1 MLKKIGRWNILIIA
15 IILGLIVSLV
25 RFLITDP
32 SREYANA
39 SFMLLYS
46 GAEEGRAPNGQPY
59 SVDVI
64 RGEDFLEGVIEK
76 AGLKDTLSA
85 EELAENMAV
94 RGSYP
99 RDIIQQIKS
108 WDSLLTSDPTRVV
121 RLNDYYPTN
130 FSVSIYNE
138 FKNKLSKAQLTG
150 LLNTLIEDYKLQYQ
164 KIYGAGVDWS
174 SIDGIFSPDN
184 RDYMQAVDLLMAKA
198 QMVDKH
204 SQALYEEKQAFSYE
218 GTTFAALSTRA
229 QAIIS
234 SDLQSLS
241 ANITLNA
248 LSRDVDALRQKY
260 AYEVENLNRKL
271 LSLTRNLGQV
281 ETLIEGYEMDATIYL
296 GSGDNIITVAGNSKE
311 TYEALV
317 QAKADLSGEI
327 TATRISINDYTSKIE
342 DLDAQAEAGTYDDST
357 VVASIKAAEKKIND
371 LIADF
376 DELAKAYNEEYA
388 STSTIRSTSA
398 VFRGN
403 SIASTSFIKTVI
415 MSEAPLCALALIVIF
430 LTGLIAEIKKSGRKS
445 KKIRAAAGTEE
456 A

>member
-25 RFLITDP
+25 RFLIVSP
-32 SREYANA
+32 SKEYASA
-39 SFMLLYS
+39 GFMLLYS

-76 AGLKDTLSA
+76 AGLKDRLSTQ
-85 EELAENMAV
+85 ELAENMAV

-150 LLNTLIEDYKLQYQ
+150 LLNTLIEEYKLHYQ

-174 SIDGIFSPDN
+174 SIDSVFSPDD
-184 RDYMQAVDLLMAKA
+184 RDYMQAVDLLTTKAK
-198 QMVDKH
+198 MVDEH
-204 SQALYEEKQAFSYE
+204 SQALYEEKQAFAYE

-248 LSRDVDALRQKY
+248 LSRDADALRQKY
-260 AYEVENLNRKL
+260 VHE
-271 LSLTRNLGQV
+271 V
-281 ETLIEGYEMDATIYL
+281 ETLTIKQLALARNLEKVEALIAGYEMDATIYL

-317 QAKADLSGEI
+317 QSKSELSAEI
-327 TATRISINDYTSKIE
+327 TETQISIRDLNSKIE
-342 DLDAQAEAGTYDDST
+342 DLDAQTEGGSYNEAAIT
-357 VVASIKAAEKKIND
+357 ASIKAAEKKIND

>member
-1 MLKKIGRWNILIIA
+1 MLKKIGKWNILIIA
-15 IILGLIVSLV
+15 VILGIIISLV
-25 RFLITDP
+25 RFLVTDP

-39 SFMLLYS
+39 GLMLLYS
-46 GAEEGRAPNGQPY
+46 GAESGKAPNGQPY
-59 SVDVI
+59 SIDVI
-64 RGEDFLEGVIEK
+64 RSGEFLEGVIDK
-76 AGLKDTLSA
+76 AGLKDKVSA
-85 EELAENMAV
+85 EELSKNMAV

-121 RLNDYYPTN
+121 RLSDYYPTS

-150 LLNTLIEDYKLQYQ
+150 LLNTLIDEYKQHYQ
-164 KIYGAGVDWS
+164 KIYGASVDWS
-174 SIDGIFSPDN
+174 SIDGIFSPDG
-184 RDYMQAVDLLMAKA
+184 RDYMQAVDLLTKKA
-198 QMVDKH
+198 QMVDTH
-204 SQALYEEKQAFSYE
+204 SQALYNEKQAFSFN
-218 GTTFAALSTRA
+218 GATFATLSTRA

-248 LSRDVDALRQKY
+248 LSRDADALRQKY
-260 AYEVENLNRKL
+260 VHE
-271 LSLTRNLGQV
+271 V
-281 ETLIEGYEMDATIYL
+281 ETLTTKQLALARNLEKVEGLIAGYEMDATIYL

-317 QAKADLSGEI
+317 QSKSELSAEI
-327 TATRISINDYTSKIE
+327 TETQISIRDLNSKIE
-342 DLDAQAEAGTYDDST
+342 DLDAKTEGGSYNEAAIT
-357 VVASIKAAEKKIND
+357 ASIKAAEKKIND
-371 LIADF
+371 LITDF

-430 LTGLIAEIKKSGRKS
+430 LIGLIGEMKKSGRKTGRPRVS
-445 KKIRAAAGTEE
+445 AGTEE

>member
-1 MLKKIGRWNILIIA
+1 MLKKLGKWNILIIA
-15 IILGLIVSLV
+15 VILGIIISLV

-39 SFMLLYS
+39 GLMLLYS
-46 GAEEGRAPNGQPY
+46 GAESGKAPNGQPY
-59 SVDVI
+59 SIDVI
-64 RGEDFLEGVIEK
+64 RSGEFLEGVIDK
-76 AGLKDTLSA
+76 AGLKDKISA

-121 RLNDYYPTN
+121 RLSDYYPTS

-138 FKNKLSKAQLTG
+138 FRSKLSKAQLTS
-150 LLNTLIEDYKLQYQ
+150 LLNTLIDEYKQRYQ
-164 KIYGAGVDWS
+164 KVYGAGVDWS
-174 SIDGIFSPDN
+174 SIDGIFSPDG
-184 RDYMQAVDLLMAKA
+184 RDYMQAVDLLTKKA
-198 QMVDKH
+198 QMVDTH
-204 SQALYEEKQAFSYE
+204 SQALYNEKQAFSFS
-218 GTTFAALSTRA
+218 GTTFATLSTRA

-248 LSRDVDALRQKY
+248 LSKDVAALRQKY
-260 AYEVENLNRKL
+260 AYEVESLTRKL
-271 LSLTRNLGQV
+271 QTLTRNLSSV
-281 ETLIEGYEMDATIYL
+281 EALIEGYEMDATIYL
-296 GSGDNIITVAGNSKE
+296 GSGDNVITVAGNSKE
-311 TYEALV
+311 TYEALI

-327 TATRISINDYTSKIE
+327 TETRISINDYTGKIE
-342 DLDAQAEAGTYDDST
+342 DLDAQAEAGAHDDT
-357 VVASIKAAEKKIND
+357 AITASIKAAEKKIND
-371 LIADF
+371 LISDF
-376 DELAKAYNEEYA
+376 DALAEAYNDEYA

-430 LTGLIAEIKKSGRKS
+430 LIGLIGEMKKSGRKTGRPRVS
-445 KKIRAAAGTEE
+445 AGTEE